1 MFQNIHKYLLEA
13 GNYLQYKIIAGLIAV
28 VFSDDFFKLLLL
40 FIALELLDIF
50 TRWLALSMQCYKAIY
65 PQSPCGLWKATKWLW
80 QAHRWRFI
88 KSDGLRDGFCD
99 KMLVYLLLLLTGA
112 FVDAAFQIGHTP
124 RVLTTIIVVV
134 LGSTEA
140 LSILENLS
148 ECGVSTINT
157 IKSMFKSKIP
167 KVGE

>member
-13 GNYLQYKIIAGLIAV
+13 GNYLQYKIIAGLIAAI
-28 VFSDDFFKLLLL
+28 FSEDFFKLLLL

-148 ECGVSTINT
+148 ECGVPV
-157 IKSMFKSKIP
+157 IKQIKERFVK
-167 KVGE
+167 KVGDVK